1 MQVKMVQSKTCAF
14 SLSVNDLRVDS
25 TDLCAIEVHVK
36 IVISLFCTFVFL
48 ASIELILRSGSLKEV
63 EQCWYITTCLEIRI
77 FVRGKKPQRKVW
89 ALKLCVYVFLLF
101 ATYITIMGWIGL
113 VHYIRTG
120 DVTMH
125 FLLAAIFGCMTLSL
139 ITVVCNDVY
148 IIFTYIYMLRSN
160 TINTRTNNNPT
171 NTEPLAVTQE
181 DKNPENATPKVTDIP

>member
-1 MQVKMVQSKTCAF
+1 MCYVLLYYLVHINSKGEVSELLKT
-14 SLSVNDLRVDS
+14 LL
-25 TDLCAIEVHVK
+25 LIAIPIQAIHGVM
-36 IVISLFCTFVFL
+36 
-48 ASIELILRSGSLKEV
+48 LI
-63 EQCWYITTCLEIRI
+63 YAALE
-77 FVRGKKPQRKVW
+77 RKVW